1 MPKNFSKKSIL
12 EFLEFKLQGLIK
24 VYGFDLNTG
33 YAQVEGKGEELNRV
47 YGEFDAV
54 VVLIQ
59 YVEEGRIE
67 KDIIKISNAFTRK
80 TFEKYA
86 ELMIR
91 YYRDKNRFDPGTGYI
106 QVEGKGEELNREYG
120 EYYFY
125 KTLISSLDYFLF
137 HSN

>member
-33 YAQVEGKGEELNRV
+33 YAQVEGKGEELNR
-47 YGEFDAV
+47 
-54 VVLIQ
+54 
-59 YVEEGRIE
+59 
-67 KDIIKISNAFTRK
+67 
-80 TFEKYA
+80 
-86 ELMIR
+86 
-91 YYRDKNRFDPGTGYI
+91 
-106 QVEGKGEELNREYG
+106 EYG